1 MFKLNLFVVNLLH
14 TMTFIILVNLFV
26 QEIDAALLAVISYPA
41 FAVDDYE
48 LIDLTRDTIT
58 EKLMVFIFLL

>member
-14 TMTFIILVNLFV
+14 TMTFILVNLFV

>member
-1 MFKLNLFVVNLLH
+1 MFELNLFFVNLLH
-14 TMTFIILVNLFV
+14 TMTFILVNLFV